1 VAKGSDHLKG
11 FDVVKFW
18 RGCIEVIGSPLKVND
33 YISARAE
40 SSSKKQPFKDSI
52 ERYQQK
58 DMPGSP
64 LDFYSLSEPALKN
77 LM

>member
-1 VAKGSDHLKG
+1 MAKGSDHLKG

-18 RGCIEVIGSPLKVND
+18 SGCIELISSPSKVND

-40 SSSKKQPFKDSI
+40 LSAKKQPSKDSI

-58 DMPGSP
+58 DMSGSP
-64 LDFYSLSEPALKN
+64 LDFSSLSEPALKN